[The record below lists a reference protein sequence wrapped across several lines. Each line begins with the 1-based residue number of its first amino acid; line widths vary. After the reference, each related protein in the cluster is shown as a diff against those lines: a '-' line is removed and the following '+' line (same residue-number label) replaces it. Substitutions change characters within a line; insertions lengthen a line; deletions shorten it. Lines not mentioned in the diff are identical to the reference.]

1 MRLVFYFL
9 VIISVAILTGCG
21 ADSSDN
27 SATGVYI
34 DSNLKGEQS
43 EPRLKIQ
50 AASDDSHIALNT
62 KVSGDLDADNL
73 ASFTY
78 QAEKSGYR
86 LLYLSRDEEYSGKTR
101 GDLELS
107 IVNSQGSVVS
117 RNKDN
122 KEYVIFL
129 AEPTEEYMIT
139 VKVEYF
145 WSDYFLILVTP
156 NRETLEL
163 NDDEYLVAIGG
174 EVEWD
179 CIEPFY
185 NPFLVKTDPFRSGIL
200 LIVNWAKGYIRLKG
214 VKENLAIV
222 EKNRSVA
229 YYEFSGRNTVLPSS
243 VEYLTKGYMTMT
255 VDPKI
260 GDVEGD
266 DDWTIT
272 SLPNYQPYNE
282 CDFQMNFTGGIV
294 L

>member
-27 SATGVYI
+27 SGAGVYI

-43 EPRLKIQ
+43 EPKLKIQ

-62 KVSGDLDADNL
+62 KVSGDLDAGNL

-86 LLYLSRDEEYSGKTR
+86 LLYLSRDEEYSGQTR

-107 IVNSQGSVVS
+107 IVNSQGAVVS

-129 AEPTEEYMIT
+129 AEPSEEYIIT
-139 VKVEYF
+139 VEVEYF
-145 WSDYFLILVTP
+145 WSDYFLTLVTP

-200 LIVNWAKGYIRLKG
+200 LIVNWAKGYIRLNG
-214 VKENLAIV
+214 VKEYFSKL
-222 EKNRSVA
+222 EKYRSVT
-229 YYEFSGRNTVLPSS
+229 YYEYSGKNNEFSSLFESLAEG
-243 VEYLTKGYMTMT
+243 YLTMT

-266 DDWTIT
+266 KNWTVT
-272 SLPNYQPYNE
+272 SLPNRPYNE
-282 CDFQMNFTGGIV
+282 CSYQMNFTGGII